1 MAIETEQDAKKYL
14 KVIQSELI
22 QLANLSKEAGLNKH
36 TALWFGLAGAFMH
49 STEAVD
55 RVINAIMTQVEL
67 DQLISDA
74 GYLKQD
80 ITI

>member
-74 GYLKQD
+74 GYLNQD
-80 ITI
+80 IKI

>member
-1 MAIETEQDAKKYL
+1 VALETEQDAKKYL

-55 RVINAIMTQVEL
+55 RMINAIMTHVEL
-67 DQLISDA
+67 DELISDT
-74 GYLKQD
+74 GSLNPD

>member
-1 MAIETEQDAKKYL
+1 VAIETEQDAKKYL

-55 RVINAIMTQVEL
+55 RMINVIMTQVEL

-74 GYLKQD
+74 GSLNQD